1 MDFVFQAIDPTQPED
16 VYYLINNNN
25 NIHKINYFQMREF
38 FLNFIGFKMR

>member
-25 NIHKINYFQMREF
+25 NIHKINWFRNKKI
-38 FLNFIGFKMR
+38 FL